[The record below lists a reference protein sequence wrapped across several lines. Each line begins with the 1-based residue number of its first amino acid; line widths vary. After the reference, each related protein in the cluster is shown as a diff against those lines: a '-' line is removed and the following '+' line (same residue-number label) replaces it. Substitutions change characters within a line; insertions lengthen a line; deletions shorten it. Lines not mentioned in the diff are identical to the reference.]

1 MVWNVLVI
9 WLKEAGRVL
18 SACENVAFFVA
29 DVIHPLLFSSSFHQS
44 QCSCRSEES
53 RKSAGMLR
61 GVSAPAEPGGMVR
74 SSHSMLS
81 RPVSDRPML
90 SEEGGEESQKD
101 SSDVSMGEYGCC
113 SISWA
118 CSSSIRPRVRGSDSG
133 GVLASVPSRKASSW
147 LSVASEDRLGRLW
160 SVRGFKLAR
169 GATWICGGGLDRTV
183 LTGRVVIFAVTG
195 RVLLRD
201 SEGSCW
207 INGVISVNEGYLE
220 KREVCL

>member
-1 MVWNVLVI
+1 
-9 WLKEAGRVL
+9 
-18 SACENVAFFVA
+18 
-29 DVIHPLLFSSSFHQS
+29 
-44 QCSCRSEES
+44 
-53 RKSAGMLR
+53 MLR

-81 RPVSDRPML
+81 RPVSDRAML

-118 CSSSIRPRVRGSDSG
+118 CSSSIRPRVRGSDST
-133 GVLASVPSRKASSW
+133 GVPASVPSRKASSW
-147 LSVASEDRLGRLW
+147 LSVASEARLGRLW
-160 SVRGFKLAR
+160 PVRGLRMAG

-183 LTGRVVIFAVTG
+183 LTGSVVILAVTG
-195 RVLLRD
+195 RVLLIG

-207 INGVISVNEGYLE
+207 INGVISVKEAYLE
-220 KREVCL
+220 TRDVYVYL